1 MSKHDT
7 NCCQILFQNILD
19 LLVQLQLRVTYV
31 QDSTVLSSDFSLHD
45 TGCMGLVLKLSKLC
59 TMLFLTAK
67 LYIVI
72 GTVMLVS

>member
-1 MSKHDT
+1 MSKRDT

-31 QDSTVLSSDFSLHD
+31 QDRTVLSSDFSLHD
-45 TGCMGLVLKLSKLC
+45 TCMGLVLKLSKLC
-59 TMLFLTAK
+59 TMLCLTAK